1 MSRPAKSKQNGT
13 VVLWHEGGIGL
24 PLPGTSVMDYPCPA
38 RALLECQRMGEEVRS
53 RVVGGGGC
61 RRAIVPTYPA
71 VCRCRLVRV
80 CPSGLTHGPFRVQKG
95 LGSVWVSRDPVEIL
109 PQTILLSP
117 RGVSGIS
124 GLVTPAGT
132 RVSRNSH
139 RCVAW
144 KQQHFS
150 KFMGAIPLAMSL
162 VAERGPEPMLR
173 QSHTPMC
180 VRGVCASFHQRP
192 PILNRRIL
200 SRTTSPR
207 SGAVRS
213 HIHLQ
218 SHTKGHPRPCEADDA
233 VLVPLR

>member
-1 MSRPAKSKQNGT
+1 M
-13 VVLWHEGGIGL
+13 V
-24 PLPGTSVMDYPCPA
+24 
-38 RALLECQRMGEEVRS
+38 
-53 RVVGGGGC
+53 GGGC
-61 RRAIVPTYPA
+61 RRAVVPTYPA

-124 GLVTPAGT
+124 HPGRNESFAKRSSVRRMETTAFLQVHGSHPVSNEFGRGT
-132 RVSRNSH
+132 GSGAH
-139 RCVAW
+139 VA
-144 KQQHFS
+144 
-150 KFMGAIPLAMSL
+150 AIPHAN
-162 VAERGPEPMLR
+162 
-173 QSHTPMC
+173 
-180 VRGVCASFHQRP
+180 VREGVCASFHQRP

-218 SHTKGHPRPCEADDA
+218 SHTKGHPSRARPMMRSSFLYDKPDVGFGTRTATRA
-233 VLVPLR
+233 